1 MLRLRL
7 RHASLASALR
17 RPAAHWQHLSS
28 SACSQSSSSSSSA
41 SSTLSAAELPPRPR
55 RSLLYVPTSS
65 ARKLSGALQS
75 KPSSSHDGAPDTL
88 ILDLEDSVAPSQKDA
103 ARDALVEALTGR
115 TQGGA
120 SEVAVRINA
129 PSEGMGNGSTALRDA
144 RAVLACRGVEVSLP
158 LVCVFAHNQPQH
170 ANENKEDDLADGR

>member
-1 MLRLRL
+1 
-7 RHASLASALR
+7 
-17 RPAAHWQHLSS
+17 
-28 SACSQSSSSSSSA
+28 
-41 SSTLSAAELPPRPR
+41 
-55 RSLLYVPTSS
+55 VPTSS

-103 ARDALVEALTGR
+103 ARDALVEALSGR
-115 TQGGA
+115 TQGGT

-144 RAVLACRGVEVSLP
+144 RAVLACRGVEVSFS
-158 LVCVFAHNQPQH
+158 CVLRKQHNTH
-170 ANENKEDDLADGR
+170 ESEEDGLADDDEQTRPLCCRKSSRQQMYCPSCLSRMPSVPRCTSCLPFRVTLSLAR